1 MQNPEFKG
9 RIMAWADLG
18 LMPQGD
24 LVVQVVMRLL
34 IAALLGG
41 SIGIEREL
49 NGKAAGLRTQM
60 LVCVG
65 TAFILIAARLGGIP
79 LAEMSKVIQGILPG
93 IGFIGGGVILKLS
106 QDRQI
111 KGLTTAATIWT
122 TAAIG
127 IAAGL
132 GPVWLA
138 IVGTVAVWIILIIV
152 GFIEKR
158 VWSGDRDNV

>member
-111 KGLTTAATIWT
+111 KG
-122 TAAIG
+122 
-127 IAAGL
+127 
-132 GPVWLA
+132 
-138 IVGTVAVWIILIIV
+138 
-152 GFIEKR
+152 
-158 VWSGDRDNV
+158 